1 MPNSN
6 QKCSPLA
13 SFVARDRSVELKGRS
28 EYSLVSISAG
38 SQIPLVALCEKSVS
52 PGTKLTRSVREYT
65 WPQKS
70 TVFAI
75 LVAYDTWDA
84 AQAHRYHQRAHY
96 AHGKVASEEQLHSQ
110 QPIRPVHEATTRPR
124 ARAVWH
130 VDVYQRYRSDARIAL
145 ASQPFWLFCQ
155 MATRQEDVL
164 RLRHSAGAK
173 LDAELTLSSMHGVNQ
188 HLNAPQKPG
197 GHSSRPAM
205 DVSR

>member
-1 MPNSN
+1 MIKRPYGPSHT
-6 QKCSPLA
+6 
-13 SFVARDRSVELKGRS
+13 
-28 EYSLVSISAG
+28 
-38 SQIPLVALCEKSVS
+38 LCEKSVS

-124 ARAVWH
+124 ARAVWN

-173 LDAELTLSSMHGVNQ
+173 IDAELTLSSMHGVNQ

>member
-1 MPNSN
+1 M
-6 QKCSPLA
+6 LM
-13 SFVARDRSVELKGRS
+13 GRW
-28 EYSLVSISAG
+28 L
-38 SQIPLVALCEKSVS
+38 
-52 PGTKLTRSVREYT
+52 R
-65 WPQKS
+65 KS
-70 TVFAI
+70 T
-75 LVAYDTWDA
+75 L
-84 AQAHRYHQRAHY
+84 R
-96 AHGKVASEEQLHSQ
+96 SQ

-124 ARAVWH
+124 ARAVWQ
-130 VDVYQRYRSDARIAL
+130 VNVYQRYRSDARIAL

>member
-1 MPNSN
+1 M
-6 QKCSPLA
+6 
-13 SFVARDRSVELKGRS
+13 
-28 EYSLVSISAG
+28 LVRKRNERADDE
-38 SQIPLVALCEKSVS
+38 ALCEKSVS

-96 AHGKVASEEQLHSQ
+96 AHGKVASEEQLRSQ

>member
-1 MPNSN
+1 M
-6 QKCSPLA
+6 
-13 SFVARDRSVELKGRS
+13 VRT
-28 EYSLVSISAG
+28 
-38 SQIPLVALCEKSVS
+38 LCEKSVS

-173 LDAELTLSSMHGVNQ
+173 IDAELTLSSMHGVNQ

>member
-1 MPNSN
+1 MFSLLTHTHYLGADL
-6 QKCSPLA
+6 LA
-13 SFVARDRSVELKGRS
+13 S
-28 EYSLVSISAG
+28 
-38 SQIPLVALCEKSVS
+38 ALAW
-52 PGTKLTRSVREYT
+52 TKLTRSVREYT
-65 WPQKS
+65 LPQKS

-75 LVAYDTWDA
+75 LVAYNTWDA
-84 AQAHRYHQRAHY
+84 AQAHRYHHRAHY
-96 AHGKVASEEQLHSQ
+96 AHGKVASEEQLRSQ

-145 ASQPFWLFCQ
+145 ASRPFWLFCL

>member
-1 MPNSN
+1 MTLGTPRRLTGITTELTMLMGRWLRKSN
-6 QKCSPLA
+6 Y
-13 SFVARDRSVELKGRS
+13 ARSNRFG
-28 EYSLVSISAG
+28 
-38 SQIPLVALCEKSVS
+38 QC
-52 PGTKLTRSVREYT
+52 TR
-65 WPQKS
+65 
-70 TVFAI
+70 
-75 LVAYDTWDA
+75 L
-84 AQAHRYHQRAHY
+84 QR
-96 AHGKVASEEQLHSQ
+96 GLD
-110 QPIRPVHEATTRPR
+110 R

-145 ASQPFWLFCQ
+145 ASQPFWLFFQ